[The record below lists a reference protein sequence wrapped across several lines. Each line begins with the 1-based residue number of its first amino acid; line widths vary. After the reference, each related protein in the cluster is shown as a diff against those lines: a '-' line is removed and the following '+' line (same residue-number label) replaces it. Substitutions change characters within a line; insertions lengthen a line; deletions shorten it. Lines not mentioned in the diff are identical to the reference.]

1 MQRITRILVLGAML
15 AAAAAIAQADDR
27 QPTLQVKPDYPTL
40 LKRMGIGGTVKLNA
54 LVAADGTVK
63 KTNIAGGNPMLGEIA
78 CSAVKKWKFTPAAQ
92 SSTVPVEMVFEAKS
106 ATVQIK

>member
-1 MQRITRILVLGAML
+1 
-15 AAAAAIAQADDR
+15 
-27 QPTLQVKPDYPTL
+27 
-40 LKRMGIGGTVKLNA
+40 
-54 LVAADGTVK
+54 
-63 KTNIAGGNPMLGEIA
+63 MLGEIA